1 MGFFRQ
7 FPKTSYDFFNRGV
20 NYKVTDIFR
29 YVNVDYSFLD
39 DVSTYS
45 YYRIQNGERPDVVSQ
60 RLYGTPDYYWTFFI
74 INDHLKEG
82 IGNWPLPPEL
92 FEDYMNS
99 EYSGVAVTSEVNLG
113 INQEGEILYTNT
125 LADEFPIGT
134 EVAITVAGVPTVIT
148 DPQTGAQKIIPTYV
162 TRGTGKVYARNPQ
175 LCQLVIRDIVPSPG
189 VTEPFVEEGFI
200 RSNNDTLVIKSF
212 SLYRDAVKYYVEST
226 ASVSVSGAAI
236 AKVTTSG
243 GSLPLVTNRA
253 ILTGGTSGATGKI
266 YSSVSTPGNYTLYSI
281 SGTFIPGEAIT
292 GSGASSC
299 ILSSIAL
306 GASDKVTSTGDVFSD
321 IDNQTELE
329 LRESYNPYA
338 FDPTELSSEANFSIE
353 PVSYYDYESDLN
365 ERRSNIRVVRPNLIY
380 RFANQF
386 SNLINAN

>member
-45 YYRIQNGERPDVVSQ
+45 YYRIQNGERPDIVSQ

-113 INQEGEILYTNT
+113 INKEGEILYTNT

-134 EVAITVAGVPTVIT
+134 EVAITVAGVPTVII

-200 RSNNDTLVIKSF
+200 RSNNDTLIIKSF
-212 SLYRDAVKYYVEST
+212 SLYRDAVKYY
-226 ASVSVSGAAI
+226 
-236 AKVTTSG
+236 
-243 GSLPLVTNRA
+243 LDP
-253 ILTGGTSGATGKI
+253 AT
-266 YSSVSTPGNYTLYSI
+266 
-281 SGTFIPGEAIT
+281 
-292 GSGASSC
+292 
-299 ILSSIAL
+299 
-306 GASDKVTSTGDVFSD
+306 D
-321 IDNQTELE
+321 
-329 LRESYNPYA
+329 RETYNPYA
-338 FDPTELSSEANFSIE
+338 FDPTELSSEANFSLS

-365 ERRSNIRVVRPNLIY
+365 DKRSDIRVVRPNLIY